1 MSTPNQWT
9 DPLPPAP
16 NGPLHAYMTLPHD
29 EDEDDHDG
37 DSAQS
42 SEEKTTTKRSLMA
55 RITPGEQGVIKVKAL
70 DEEGKRLFDDLCEA
84 SRRGDLEAVDTL
96 VTNYNVDVNQVDEF
110 DYSPLILASLCGH
123 VTIVT
128 YLLEHGARC
137 DRDTFQGERCIY
149 GALTD
154 EIRGI
159 LLKYDLSKAVDT
171 SQPFASHITR
181 ELLGKGVG
189 SDVVF
194 RAVGGDGNVDFELHK
209 FILAARSPYFK
220 RNLQTRWRG
229 KKLIKLAPIVHPLTF
244 EAVIKVL
251 YIGELLSL
259 PPELSENLRV
269 VTKSLEM
276 EEVGEM
282 LMSGREKK
290 NLNDLRKELVRKAQG
305 DMGAWVRDQVIG
317 KVRKVDKEE
326 DIDNVV
332 ARIREEEVF
341 ADVVL
346 RVNLHDDDDDDSSS
360 ENENE
365 NGHGEGGGVLLYPA
379 QKAMLS
385 RSEYYQLMFSGPFS
399 ESHSPTLPTVLLDV
413 NPRLT
418 PLILEFIY
426 TDRVAHIPPPHALD
440 LVFAADMLLLDRL
453 KSLAAIEITK
463 TPPEDPP
470 EGVSMYDVLRAAWS
484 TRTERLEHHAAS
496 HFAAHLETY
505 LTSPLFASIVSESA
519 SRISSRQETDT
530 IELIDDI
537 RYYLGLRYGI
547 LNELVDERGR
557 VQGDGPGGGVALGWG
572 VGETEWER
580 EYNERVLAIEELL
593 EGLGLE
599 A

>member
-1 MSTPNQWT
+1 
-9 DPLPPAP
+9 
-16 NGPLHAYMTLPHD
+16 
-29 EDEDDHDG
+29 
-37 DSAQS
+37 
-42 SEEKTTTKRSLMA
+42 MA

-346 RVNLHDDDDDDSSS
+346 R
-360 ENENE
+360 
-365 NGHGEGGGVLLYPA
+365 GGGVLLYPA